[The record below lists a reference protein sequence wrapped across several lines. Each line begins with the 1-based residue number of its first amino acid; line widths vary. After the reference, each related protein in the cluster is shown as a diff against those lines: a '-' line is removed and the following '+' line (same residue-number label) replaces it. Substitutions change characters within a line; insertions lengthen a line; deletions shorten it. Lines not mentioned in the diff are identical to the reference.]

1 MLTFDLQS
9 LATLAAARALELVP
23 PIPVDSTP
31 PLRRILNLRRKCKS
45 TPRPEPVHV
54 TRDYLSF
61 IYRTVHVATI
71 FSILKMEL
79 INQRFSTKE
88 KL

>member
-45 TPRPEPVHV
+45 TPRPEPV
-54 TRDYLSF
+54 RNSWLF
-61 IYRTVHVATI
+61 INIYVFFIFHLFTEHNVATI
-71 FSILKMEL
+71 FPYLKWD
-79 INQRFSTKE
+79 S
-88 KL
+88 